1 MPEGVRAMNFFL
13 LFFFGLAP
21 ITEAIARHWDPPLVL
36 IGKLAAIAALVGLNG
51 FFVACEFAIVKV
63 RASQLDALVEEG
75 DARADFVK
83 HVRSHLDAYLSATQ
97 LGVTLA
103 SLALGWIG
111 EQFLAQILQ
120 PFFAYVGIH
129 SYAVVTSIS
138 VALAFVGITFLHIVF
153 GELGP
158 KYTAISKPLP
168 TALRLVRLL
177 GAFYVVFRPVI
188 WLLHKSSNFLLHT
201 VLRMQPASSTELAH
215 SEEELRLILDQSE
228 KSEEVSPM
236 GRELVFNVLDLRD
249 RVVRDIMTPRGEV
262 VYLDVEEDFE
272 ANVNKVIESRHT
284 RFPLCRGHLDNT
296 VGLVHVK
303 ELLPMMRDSRPDLMR
318 IKRDLIPVP
327 EMMPL
332 EKLLKL
338 FLTRHAHLAMV
349 VDEYG
354 GTVGMVTM
362 ENVLEELVG
371 DIQDE
376 FDAEKEEFRKI
387 NENEFVVDGAL
398 GLYEMRDAFGL
409 ELDSADVSTI
419 GGYVTHLLGHLPKQ
433 GEQVKID
440 NYLVTVSQSDSR
452 RVHQL
457 HFRKLSESSE
467 SASEPAKSGTAR

>member
-1 MPEGVRAMNFFL
+1 MNIL
-13 LFFFGLAP
+13 ILFYLAGP
-21 ITEAIARHWDPPLVL
+21 PMTESILRHWDPPLLLV
-36 IGKLAAIAALVGLNG
+36 GKLAVIAALVVLNG

-75 DARADFVK
+75 DARAKFVK

-111 EQFLAQILQ
+111 EQYLVQILQ
-120 PFFAYVGIH
+120 PLFAYAGIY
-129 SYAVVTSIS
+129 SRVVVTSVS

-153 GELGP
+153 GELAP
-158 KYTAISKPLP
+158 KYTAIAKPLP
-168 TALRLVRLL
+168 TALRLIRPL
-177 GAFYVVFRPVI
+177 GAFYQIFRPAI
-188 WLLHKSSNFLLHT
+188 WLLHKSSNFLLIT
-201 VLRMQPASSTELAH
+201 LLRMQPASSKELAH

-228 KSEEVSPM
+228 KSEEVSPL
-236 GRELVFNVLDLRD
+236 GRELVFNVLDLRE

-272 ANVNKVIESRHT
+272 SNVQKVIESRHT

-296 VGLVHVK
+296 IGLIHVK
-303 ELLPMMRDSRPDLMR
+303 ELLPMIRDPHPDLMR

-354 GTVGMVTM
+354 GTVGMVAM

-376 FDAEKEEFRKI
+376 FDTEKEEFRKI
-387 NENEFVVDGAL
+387 NDDEFVVDGGL
-398 GLYEMRDAFGL
+398 GLYELRDAVGL
-409 ELDSADVSTI
+409 GLDSADVSTI

-433 GEQVKID
+433 GEQVRID
-440 NYLVTVSQSDSR
+440 NYLVTVAQSDGR
-452 RVHQL
+452 RVRQL
-457 HFRKLSESSE
+457 HFRKLSETPQSQSV
-467 SASEPAKSGTAR
+467 AANKSGSSV